1 MNTDSPEETVNS
13 SGVVQ
18 GTQLINQD
26 EEDGYN
32 EIELDSIDE

>member
-1 MNTDSPEETVNS
+1 MNS